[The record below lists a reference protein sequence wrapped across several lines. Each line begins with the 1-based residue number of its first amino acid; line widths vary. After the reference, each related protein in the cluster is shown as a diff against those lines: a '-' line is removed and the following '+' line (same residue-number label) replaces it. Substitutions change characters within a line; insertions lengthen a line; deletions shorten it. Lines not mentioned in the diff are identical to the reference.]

1 MQDSRLLFAI
11 QPDHLDTL
19 RDLELKQF
27 LVQFF
32 IGGHV
37 RKKELG
43 RTAARLS
50 DRNAPKIKRLA
61 VKLQH
66 QERVLS
72 LRLARGQ
79 PDQKRMFR
87 FRFKFSFP

>member
-1 MQDSRLLFAI
+1 MRIIPLLFVI
-11 QPDHLDTL
+11 QPDLLDSL
-19 RDLELKQF
+19 RLLELKQF
-27 LVQFF
+27 LVQFRV
-32 IGGHV
+32 GGNA

-43 RTAARLS
+43 RAAAGLPYYY
-50 DRNAPKIKRLA
+50 APKVKRLA

-66 QERVLS
+66 EERVLP